1 MTAKKQTHDKRKTP
15 TKSPE
20 SREVAVLNPP
30 GPDRQV
36 AVYRLLVAARKQ
48 WFIDALRETLGLLD
62 QAVVKDEML
71 KYVPPD
77 ALQLLASA
85 GLRDEYI
92 FPVPAVLEAKP
103 SLVGY
108 YRMLLGAPQ
117 KSFYKGSTGMGP
129 FKTMEELGTISENQK
144 KRLPA
149 FCKAMAGVLAD
160 LVRQIDIITERDVR
174 ELPLLTFGAQLQA
187 QITRS

>member
-1 MTAKKQTHDKRKTP
+1 MTTAKQTRKKNKTP
-15 TKSPE
+15 TKSPN
-20 SREVAVLNPP
+20 SGGAAVLSPP
-30 GPDRQV
+30 GPGRQV
-36 AVYRLLVAARKQ
+36 AFYHLLVAARKQ
-48 WFIDALRETLGLLD
+48 WFIDALWDALKSLN
-62 QAVVKDEML
+62 QAAVKDEIK

-77 ALQLLASA
+77 AQRLLAGA

-117 KSFYKGSTGMGP
+117 KSFYKSSTGMGP
-129 FKTMEELGTISENQK
+129 FKTMEELGTISDNQR

-149 FCKAMAGVLAD
+149 FCKSMAGVLAE
-160 LVRQIDIITERDVR
+160 LVRQIEDITDRDVR

-187 QITRS
+187 QITRP

>member
-1 MTAKKQTHDKRKTP
+1 M
-15 TKSPE
+15 
-20 SREVAVLNPP
+20 
-30 GPDRQV
+30 
-36 AVYRLLVAARKQ
+36 
-48 WFIDALRETLGLLD
+48 
-62 QAVVKDEML
+62 KDEIK

-77 ALQLLASA
+77 AQRLLAGA

-129 FKTMEELGTISENQK
+129 FKTMEELGTVSDNQRQ
-144 KRLPA
+144 RLPA
-149 FCKAMAGVLAD
+149 FCKSMAGVLAE
-160 LVRQIDIITERDVR
+160 LVRQIEEITERDVR

-187 QITRS
+187 QITRP

>member
-1 MTAKKQTHDKRKTP
+1 MTAKKQTRKENKTP
-15 TKSPE
+15 TKSLKP
-20 SREVAVLNPP
+20 RGTAILGPP

-36 AVYRLLVAARKQ
+36 AVYHLLVAARKQ
-48 WFIDALRETLGLLD
+48 WFIDVLWDTLKSLD
-62 QAVVKDEML
+62 QAVVKGEML
-71 KYVPPD
+71 RYVPAD
-77 ALQLLASA
+77 ALRLLAVA
-85 GLRDEYI
+85 GIRDEHI

-129 FKTMEELGTISENQK
+129 FKTMEELGTISDNQRK
-144 KRLPA
+144 LLPS

-160 LVRQIDIITERDVR
+160 LVRQIDDITERDVR
-174 ELPLLTFGAQLQA
+174 ELPLLTFGTQLQELE
-187 QITRS
+187 